1 MYVLSVV
8 PLQPTFALFPLFVS
22 LPMLLGLVSVA
33 LLLVCS
39 VFLAGLFYTWRVASA
54 RDAELRE
61 AKKARE
67 GMAVDERARAQR
79 QNSNATPS
87 VDAQPLPAQLTQAQL
102 QQLAA
107 YITQQ
112 QQQLASAA
120 TSPSSPSYTELDG
133 QQLRQRTG
141 NAAAPARDR

>member
-39 VFLAGLFYTWRVASA
+39 VFLAGLFFYTWRVASA

-102 QQLAA
+102 QQLA
-107 YITQQ
+107 
-112 QQQLASAA
+112 SAA